1 MPNNIFIKNLSNKNP
16 TKDLTEDDIKYKIP
30 KITKKQ
36 NITVKVNNKVSFSKK
51 NLPIIAGPNGVESRK
66 LIFKVGE
73 FLKKQGIKILRGHAY
88 KPLHFPIDQKNI

>member
-51 NLPIIAGPNGVESRK
+51 PTNYCWTKWCRK
-66 LIFKVGE
+66 
-73 FLKKQGIKILRGHAY
+73 
-88 KPLHFPIDQKNI
+88 